1 LILWSFSACSDWP
14 DLCTSK
20 VETIEPAEGER
31 MTPTP
36 RKKIVIAHS
45 VRPDAPQHEVQTNK
59 ALARWLAQILGCKFG
74 GSFEA
79 DKHRG
84 RDLYLLPTQ
93 TIVGA
98 AHAEELGISGPDDL
112 WGGFVEHDF
121 ICTKAISHGLRSHLA
136 HAPPGWSPLFSER
149 VRNVVLDGLSVFALE
164 DARPAAEHLLYA
176 GPIRI
181 KPIHACAGRGQEVIK
196 SLDAFDEILA
206 RPDAE
211 KLFSEGVVLEQD
223 LSKVVTHSV
232 GQSFIGG
239 KVLSYCGEQ
248 YLTKDGQGEEVYGGS
263 NLLVVQGGYE
273 ALLALDLPEDVR
285 LAIEQAQVFDSAAD
299 EAYPRFFAS
308 RRNYD
313 IAQGLDSSGNP
324 RSGVL
329 EQSWRMGG
337 ASSAEVAALQSFVND
352 PGMRAIRVSSVE
364 TYIDQALPADAIE
377 VYRGPAENSEFLLKY
392 VTVESYDG

>member
-1 LILWSFSACSDWP
+1 
-14 DLCTSK
+14 
-20 VETIEPAEGER
+20 
-31 MTPTP
+31 MTPIP
-36 RKKIVIAHS
+36 KKIVVAHS
-45 VRPDAPQHEVQTNK
+45 VRAEAPQHEIDTNK
-59 ALARWLAQILGCKFG
+59 ALARWLAQILGLKFG
-74 GSFEA
+74 GSYDPET
-79 DKHRG
+79 HHG

-98 AHAEELGISGPDDL
+98 DAAQTLGVTGPDDL
-112 WGGFVEHDF
+112 WGGYVEHDF

-136 HAPPGWSPLFSER
+136 HAPDGWSPLFSER

-164 DARPAAEHLLYA
+164 DARPAAEHLLYS
-176 GPIRI
+176 GPIRL
-181 KPIHACAGRGQEVIK
+181 KPIHACAGRGQEVVN
-196 SLDAFDEILA
+196 SLDEFDAIIA
-206 RPDAE
+206 RPDAD
-211 KLFSEGVVLEQD
+211 KLFGEGVVLEQD
-223 LSKVVTHSV
+223 LSKVITHSV

-239 KVLSYCGEQ
+239 RVLSYCGDQ

-273 ALLALDLPEDVR
+273 DLLALDLPDDVR
-285 LAIEQAQVFDSAAD
+285 LAIQQAEVFDAAAN
-299 EAYPRFFAS
+299 EAYPRFYAS

-313 IAQGLDSSGNP
+313 IAQGLDSEGNT

-364 TYIDQALPADAIE
+364 TYTDQALPADAIE
-377 VYRGPAENSEFLLKY
+377 VYRGPAENSDFLLKY
-392 VTVESYDG
+392 VTVKSYDG

>member
-1 LILWSFSACSDWP
+1 M
-14 DLCTSK
+14 
-20 VETIEPAEGER
+20 EGGR

-36 RKKIVIAHS
+36 SRKIVVAHS

-74 GSFEA
+74 GSYDP

-84 RDLYLLPTQ
+84 RELYLLPTQ
-93 TIVGA
+93 TIVGTA
-98 AHAEELGISGPDDL
+98 SAQQLGIKGPEDL

-136 HAPPGWSPLFSER
+136 HAPQGWSPLFSER

-164 DARPAAEHLLYA
+164 DARPAAEHLLYS
-176 GPIRI
+176 GPIRM
-181 KPIHACAGRGQEVIK
+181 KPVHACAGRGQEVIK
-196 SLDAFDEILA
+196 SLDAFDEILS
-206 RPDAE
+206 RPDIA
-211 KLFSEGVVLEQD
+211 KQFSEGVVLEQD
-223 LSKVVTHSV
+223 LSDVVTHSV
-232 GQSFIGG
+232 GQSFIGD
-239 KVLSYCGEQ
+239 KVLSYCGDQ
-248 YLTKDGQGEEVYGGS
+248 YLTKDAHGEDVYGGS

-273 ALLALDLPEDVR
+273 ELLALELPDDVR

-299 EAYPRFFAS
+299 EAYPRFYAS

-313 IAQGLDSSGNP
+313 IAQGLDSNGKN

-364 TYIDQALPADAIE
+364 TYIDQPLPADAIE
-377 VYRGPAENSEFLLKY
+377 VYRGAAENSEFLLKY
-392 VTVESYDG
+392 VTVKSYDG